1 VDNQRNMIMAIVLSA
16 LVLFGWSAA
25 SERFFP
31 APKAPVQTTAPA
43 TPGAAPAVPGSA
55 PIAGAATVAAAPAIK
70 PLGTALAQGGRVAIE
85 TPSLKGS
92 IALTGARIDDLVLV
106 RHTETIKKDS
116 PLIRLLSP
124 EGTKRSYYAGF
135 GWTGTGFKAPDAT
148 TVWTADGTKLTPKTP
163 VTLRWDN
170 GTGQLFAIKLAV
182 DNDYLFTATQTITNA
197 AAAPVEARAF
207 GLVNRSYGTSTDAS
221 MIAQR
226 HDVDSWTMHV
236 GPIGDF
242 NDAVNFDVD
251 YENLGGAE
259 PGFLSKLFGNNTKA
273 GSNVFTSKGGWLGF
287 GDTYWLTALVP
298 AQGSSVES
306 GFYPVSGQ
314 YRAEVANPVTIIGAG
329 KSLTNTTRLFAGAKE
344 VALLDRYADEGGIAR
359 LGKSIDWGWFEI
371 IEKPMFKLLS
381 FLFKIAGNFGVAIIL
396 LTVIVRGLM
405 FPIAQRQFASMAS
418 MRAVQPKM
426 KALQEKHKDDKPKL
440 QQEMMEMYKREKI
453 NPAAG
458 CLPIFL
464 QIPIFYA
471 LYKCLLVT
479 IEMRHQPF
487 ALWVNDLSAPDPFM
501 FGLFPNLPIPGFL
514 AIGILP
520 ILLGITM
527 YLQFKLNP
535 APADPVQQQV
545 FSIMPWIMMFM
556 MAPFAA
562 GLQLYWVVSNTLTI
576 LQQKWLYSKHPGL
589 KEPVKK

>member
-16 LVLFGWSAA
+16 LVLFGWSAI
-25 SERFFP
+25 SERYFP
-31 APKAPVQTTAPA
+31 APKAPVSAAAPA
-43 TPGAAPAVPGSA
+43 TPGGIPAAPVVGA
-55 PIAGAATVAAAPAIK
+55 PAAASASAIK
-70 PLGTALAQGGRVAIE
+70 PLGTALTQGGRVAID
-85 TPSLKGS
+85 TPALKGS
-92 IALTGARIDDLVLV
+92 IALTGARIDDLVLL

-116 PLIRLLSP
+116 PKIRLFSP

-135 GWTGTGFKAPDAT
+135 GWTGSGFKAPDAS
-148 TVWTADGTKLTPKTP
+148 TVWTADGNKLTPETP
-163 VTLRWDN
+163 VTLNWSND
-170 GTGQLFAIKLAV
+170 TGQMFAIRLAV
-182 DNDYLFTATQTITNA
+182 DKDYMFSVTQTINNSSA
-197 AAAPVEARAF
+197 VPVEVRSF
-207 GLVNRSYGTSTDAS
+207 GLVNRNYGTSTDAS

-242 NDAVNFDVD
+242 GDAVNFDVD
-251 YENLGGAE
+251 YKTLATEGPSGE
-259 PGFLSKLFGNNTKA
+259 R
-273 GSNVFTSKGGWLGF
+273 FTSKVGWLGF
-287 GDTYWLTALVP
+287 GDSYWLAALIP
-298 AQGSSVES
+298 AKDGSVDGGFRAS
-306 GFYPVSGQ
+306 GGAYQADFASPQNIV
-314 YRAEVANPVTIIGAG
+314 GAG
-329 KSLTNTTRLFAGAKE
+329 KTLSTTTRLFAGAKE
-344 VALLDRYADEGGIAR
+344 VALLDRYSEEGGIAR
-359 LGKSIDWGWFEI
+359 FGKAIDWGWFEI

-381 FLFKIAGNFGVAIIL
+381 FLFKLTHNFGFAIIL
-396 LTVIVRGLM
+396 LTVIVRGAM

-426 KALQEKHKDDKPKL
+426 KALQERYKDDKPRL

-576 LQQKWLYSKHPGL
+576 LQQKWLYSKHPAL
-589 KEPVKK
+589 KEPVKT

>member
-31 APKAPVQTTAPA
+31 TPKAPVQTAAPSATGTVPA
-43 TPGAAPAVPGSA
+43 TPGAAPVIGAPASASA
-55 PIAGAATVAAAPAIK
+55 PAVK
-70 PLGTALAQGGRVAIE
+70 PLDNALGESARVAIE

-92 IALTGARIDDLVLV
+92 IALKGARIDDLILV

-116 PLIRLLSP
+116 PLIRLFSP

-135 GWTGTGFKAPDAT
+135 GWTGSGFKAPDAN
-148 TVWTADGTKLTPKTP
+148 TVWTADNAKLTPQAP

-170 GTGQLFAIKLAV
+170 GTGQQFTIKIAV
-182 DNDYLFTATQTITNA
+182 DADYLFTATQTMTNTSVT
-197 AAAPVEARAF
+197 PVEARTY
-207 GLVNRSYGTSTDAS
+207 GLVNRNYGTSTDAS

-251 YENLGGAE
+251 YTGLAEAGAQ
-259 PGFLSKLFGNNTKA
+259 GTRFSSK
-273 GSNVFTSKGGWLGF
+273 VGWLGF
-287 GDTYWLTALVP
+287 GDTYWLAALVP
-298 AQGSSVES
+298 AKGSSIDG
-306 GFYPVSGQ
+306 GF
-314 YRAEVANPVTIIGAG
+314 RAGGGTYQADFAGAQSIVGAG
-329 KSLTNTTRLFAGAKE
+329 KSLTSSVRLFAGAKE
-344 VALLDRYADEGGIAR
+344 VAVLDRYGDEGGIAR

-371 IEKPMFKLLS
+371 IEKPMFTLLS
-381 FLFKIAGNFGVAIIL
+381 FLFKMTNNFGVAIIL
-396 LTVIVRGLM
+396 LTVIVRGVM
-405 FPIAQRQFASMAS
+405 FPIAQKQFASMAS
-418 MRAVQPKM
+418 MRGVQPKM
-426 KALQEKHKDDKPKL
+426 KALQERYKDDKPKL
-440 QQEMMEMYKREKI
+440 QQEIMELYKKEKI

-471 LYKCLLVT
+471 LYKVLLVT

-576 LQQKWLYSKHPGL
+576 LQQKWLYSKHPAL
-589 KEPVKK
+589 KEPVKT

>member
-31 APKAPVQTTAPA
+31 SPKTPVQTAAPTAPGTVLA
-43 TPGAAPAVPGSA
+43 TPGATPVAGAPAAGSA
-55 PIAGAATVAAAPAIK
+55 AALK
-70 PLGTALAQGGRVAIE
+70 PLANALGESARVTIE
-85 TPSLKGS
+85 TPSLNGS
-92 IALTGARIDDLVLV
+92 IALKGARIDDLILV

-116 PLIRLLSP
+116 PLVRLFSP
-124 EGTKRSYYAGF
+124 EGTKKSYYAGF
-135 GWTGTGFKAPDAT
+135 GWTGSGFKAPDAN
-148 TVWTADGTKLTPKTP
+148 TVWTADTGKLTPQTP

-170 GTGQLFAIKLAV
+170 GTGQQFAIRLAV
-182 DNDYLFTATQTITNA
+182 DADYLFTATQTMTNSSA
-197 AAAPVEARAF
+197 TPVEARTY
-207 GLVNRSYGTSTDAS
+207 GLVNRNYGTSTDAS

-251 YENLGGAE
+251 YKGLAEVGAQ
-259 PGFLSKLFGNNTKA
+259 GTRFNSK
-273 GSNVFTSKGGWLGF
+273 VGWLGF
-287 GDTYWLTALVP
+287 GDSYWLAALIP
-298 AQGSSVES
+298 ATGSSTDG
-306 GFYPVSGQ
+306 GF
-314 YRAEVANPVTIIGAG
+314 RAGGGTYQADFAGAQNIVGAG
-329 KSLTNTTRLFAGAKE
+329 KSLSTSVRLFAGAKE

-359 LGKSIDWGWFEI
+359 LGKAIDWGWFEI

-381 FLFKIAGNFGVAIIL
+381 FLFKITHNFGVAIIL
-396 LTVIVRGLM
+396 LTVIVRGVM
-405 FPIAQRQFASMAS
+405 FPVAQKQFASMAS
-418 MRAVQPKM
+418 MRGVQPKM
-426 KALQEKHKDDKPKL
+426 KALQERYKDDKPKL
-440 QQEMMEMYKREKI
+440 QQEIMELYKKEKI

-501 FGLFPNLPIPGFL
+501 FGLFPHLPIPGFL

-576 LQQKWLYSKHPGL
+576 LQQKWLYSKHPAL
-589 KEPVKK
+589 KEPVKT

>member
-31 APKAPVQTTAPA
+31 APKAPVSTAAPA
-43 TPGAAPAVPGSA
+43 TPGVAPAAPVVGASTSAAV
-55 PIAGAATVAAAPAIK
+55 PAIK
-70 PLGTALAQGGRVAIE
+70 PLGTALTQGGRVAID
-85 TPSLKGS
+85 TPALKP
-92 IALTGARIDDLVLV
+92 
-106 RHTETIKKDS
+106 K
-116 PLIRLLSP
+116 IRLFSP

-135 GWTGTGFKAPDAT
+135 GWTGSGFKAPDAT
-148 TVWTADGTKLTPKTP
+148 TVWTADGNKLTPETP
-163 VTLRWDN
+163 VTLSWSND
-170 GTGQLFAIKLAV
+170 TGQMFAIRLAV
-182 DNDYLFTATQTITNA
+182 DKDYMFTVTQTISNSS
-197 AAAPVEARAF
+197 AAPVEVRSF
-207 GLVNRSYGTSTDAS
+207 GLVNRNYGTSTDAS

-242 NDAVNFDVD
+242 GDAVNFDVD
-251 YENLGGAE
+251 YKNLATEG
-259 PGFLSKLFGNNTKA
+259 PA
-273 GSNVFTSKGGWLGF
+273 GERFTSKVGWLGF
-287 GDTYWLTALVP
+287 GDSYWLAALIP
-298 AQGSSVES
+298 AKGGSVDGGFRAS
-306 GFYPVSGQ
+306 GGAYQADFASPQNIV
-314 YRAEVANPVTIIGAG
+314 GAG
-329 KSLTNTTRLFAGAKE
+329 KALSTTTRLFAGAKE
-344 VALLDRYADEGGIAR
+344 VALLDRYSEEGGIAR
-359 LGKSIDWGWFEI
+359 FGKAIDWGWFEI

-381 FLFKIAGNFGVAIIL
+381 FLFKLTHNFGFAIIL
-396 LTVIVRGLM
+396 LTVIVRGAM

-426 KALQEKHKDDKPKL
+426 KALQEKYKDDKPRL

-576 LQQKWLYSKHPGL
+576 LQQKWLYSKHPAL
-589 KEPVKK
+589 KEPVKT

>member
-16 LVLFGWSAA
+16 LVLFGWSAI
-25 SERFFP
+25 SERYFP
-31 APKAPVQTTAPA
+31 APKAPVQTAAPA
-43 TPGAAPAVPGSA
+43 TPGAAPVA
-55 PIAGAATVAAAPAIK
+55 PVAGAPAVAAAPAIK
-70 PLGTALAQGGRVAIE
+70 PLGTTLAQGGRIAID
-85 TPSLKGS
+85 TPALKGS
-92 IALTGARIDDLVLV
+92 IALTGARIDDLVLL

-116 PLIRLLSP
+116 PKIRLFSP

-135 GWTGTGFKAPDAT
+135 GWTGSGFKAPDASS
-148 TVWTADGTKLTPKTP
+148 VWMADGTKLTPATP

-170 GTGQLFAIKLAV
+170 DTGQQFSIKLAV
-182 DNDYLFTATQTITNA
+182 DADYLFTVTQTIANTA
-197 AAAPVEARAF
+197 ATPIEARSF
-207 GLVNRSYGTSTDAS
+207 GLVNRNFGTSTDAS

-242 NDAVNFDVD
+242 GEAVNFDVNYPD
-251 YENLGGAE
+251 LTEAGAA
-259 PGFLSKLFGNNTKA
+259 GTRFNSKI
-273 GSNVFTSKGGWLGF
+273 GWLGF
-287 GDTYWLTALVP
+287 GDTYWLAALVP
-298 AQGSSVES
+298 AKGSSS
-306 GFYPVSGQ
+306 DGGF
-314 YRAEVANPVTIIGAG
+314 RAGGGAYQADFAGPQSIVGAG
-329 KSLTNTTRLFAGAKE
+329 KALTSTSRLFAGAKE

-381 FLFKIAGNFGVAIIL
+381 FLFGLTTNFGVAIIL
-396 LTVIVRGLM
+396 LTVIVRGVM

-418 MRAVQPKM
+418 MRGVQPKM
-426 KALQEKHKDDKPKL
+426 KALQEKYKDDKPRF
-440 QQEMMEMYKREKI
+440 QQEMMELYKKEKI

-471 LYKCLLVT
+471 LYKVLLVT

-514 AIGILP
+514 AIGVLP

-535 APADPVQQQV
+535 APTDPVQQQV

-576 LQQKWLYSKHPGL
+576 LQQKWLYSKHPAL
-589 KEPVKK
+589 KEPVKT

>member
-16 LVLFGWSAA
+16 LVLFGWSAI
-25 SERFFP
+25 SERYFP
-31 APKAPVQTTAPA
+31 APKAPVPVAA
-43 TPGAAPAVPGSA
+43 TAVPGTA
-55 PIAGAATVAAAPAIK
+55 PVAPGAVPVVGAPSVAAAPAIK
-70 PLGTALAQGGRVAIE
+70 PLGTMLAQGGRVTIE

-92 IALTGARIDDLVLV
+92 IALTGARIDDLVLL
-106 RHTETIKKDS
+106 RHNETNKKDS
-116 PLIRLLSP
+116 AKIRLLSP

-135 GWTGTGFKAPDAT
+135 GWTGSGFKAPDAT
-148 TVWTADGTKLTPKTP
+148 TVWTADGTKLTPTTP

-170 GTGQLFAIKLAV
+170 GTGQQFAIRLSV
-182 DNDYLFTATQTITNA
+182 DADYLFTATQTMVNSA
-197 AAAPVEARAF
+197 AVPVEARAY
-207 GLVNRSYGTSTDAS
+207 GLINRNYGANTNYS
-221 MIAQR
+221 MITQN

-251 YENLGGAE
+251 YETLNEAGAA
-259 PGFLSKLFGNNTKA
+259 GNRFN
-273 GSNVFTSKGGWLGF
+273 SKGGWLGF
-287 GDTYWLTALVP
+287 GDTYWLTALIP
-298 AQGSSVES
+298 DKGSAIEG
-306 GFYPVSGQ
+306 GFRSATGQ
-314 YRAEVANPVTIIGAG
+314 YQADFATPQTIVGAG
-329 KSLTNTTRLFAGAKE
+329 KTQTQTSRLFAGAKE
-344 VALLDRYADEGGIAR
+344 VAVLDRYEDEAGIAR
-359 LGKSIDWGWFEI
+359 LGKAIDWGWFEI

-381 FLFKIAGNFGVAIIL
+381 FLFSLSTNYGVAIIL

-426 KALQEKHKDDKPKL
+426 KALQERYKDDKPRF
-440 QQEMMEMYKREKI
+440 QQEMMELYKKEKI

-471 LYKCLLVT
+471 LYKVLLVT

-487 ALWVNDLSAPDPFM
+487 ALWVNDLSAPDPFI

-535 APADPVQQQV
+535 APTDPVQQQV

-576 LQQKWLYSKHPGL
+576 LQQKWLYSKHPAL
-589 KEPVKK
+589 KEPVKT